1 MSKVAYLSLSGGLD
15 STTLLYFLK
24 EEGFEVR
31 PVFFDYGSKHN
42 PYEYLAACVI
52 LSAAQMDRP
61 QVINL
66 AETRI
71 FSGNDSALL
80 AKNERPIPTDPY
92 SAPGSLAATVVPGR
106 NLIMASILA
115 SMAECEARRTGNLV
129 EVALGVHAG
138 DHALY
143 PDCRPAFIQQ
153 LDLTIQLST
162 ECTVKLLCPFMH
174 KTKAEIVKIGHELG
188 VPFGLTRSCYKQQEK
203 SCGQCGTCR
212 ERLAAFAEN
221 SLRDPIQYAAY

>member
-24 EEGFEVR
+24 NEGFEVR

-42 PYEYLAACVI
+42 SYEYFAACVI

-61 QVINL
+61 RVINL
-66 AETRI
+66 AQTGI

-80 AKNERPIPTDPY
+80 AQNGRPIPTEAY

-115 SMAECEARRTGNLV
+115 SMAECEARRIDEQV
-129 EVALGVHAG
+129 VVALGVHAG

-143 PDCRPAFIQQ
+143 PDCRPAFVQN
-153 LDLTIQLST
+153 LDSTIQLST
-162 ECTVKLLCPFMH
+162 ECMVRLLCPFMR
-174 KTKAEIVKIGHELG
+174 KSKAEIVKIGHELG
-188 VPFGLTRSCYKQQEK
+188 VPFEFTRSCYKQQEK

-221 SLRDPIQYAAY
+221 GLQDPIQYAAN